1 EMLRHAFK
9 TKSSGKRSGVE
20 SEDVSV
26 APSGAQTPVV
36 QSELGPVEARH
47 IEQAKTL
54 LRPFV
59 LRRRKVDVL
68 GDLPK
73 KTEHI
78 TRIDLT
84 EAQRALYD
92 QIMPEESE
100 GVRQQLMQLEVGEES
115 SGAAKQKQSWIST
128 FMEMRKVADHPLL
141 LRSHYTKKTLE
152 KMAKQLLREP
162 DYADANYT
170 YVLEDMEVCSDFE
183 LHKICTTYPRMQR
196 FKLTD
201 SVLVDSGKVSQLK
214 LIVDE
219 CVEKKEKLLVFSQF
233 TSMLD
238 VLESVLGIWQVEYCR
253 LDGQTKVDE
262 RQAMIDEFNNTERF
276 PVFLLSTKAGGFGI
290 NLTSANV
297 VVIFDSGNNPSEERQ
312 AEDRAHR
319 VGQTKDVRVYR
330 FIANGT
336 IDEDIWECS
345 RSKMLMEQCFWLE
358 GLGTK
363 AEE

>member
-1 EMLRHAFK
+1 MH
-9 TKSSGKRSGVE
+9 
-20 SEDVSV
+20 
-26 APSGAQTPVV
+26 
-36 QSELGPVEARH
+36 
-47 IEQAKTL
+47 
-54 LRPFV
+54 
-59 LRRRKVDVL
+59 
-68 GDLPK
+68 
-73 KTEHI
+73 
-78 TRIDLT
+78 
-84 EAQRALYD
+84 
-92 QIMPEESE
+92 
-100 GVRQQLMQLEVGEES
+100 LEVGSEPVGKEPS
-115 SGAAKQKQSWIST
+115 VGKQQQRQQQQSWISS
-128 FMEMRKVADHPLL
+128 FMDMRKVADHPLL
-141 LRSHYTKKTLE
+141 LRSHYTKEKIG
-152 KMAKQLLREP
+152 KMARQLLREP
-162 DYADANYT
+162 DYAEANLT
-170 YVLEDMEVCSDFE
+170 YVVEDMEVCSDFE
-183 LHKICTTYPRMQR
+183 LHKICTTYPKMHR

-201 SVLVDSGKVSQLK
+201 SVIVDSGKVQRLQA
-214 LIVDE
+214 IVEE
-219 CVEKKEKLLVFSQF
+219 CVERNEKLLVFSQF
-233 TSMLD
+233 TSLLD
-238 VLESVLGIWQVEYCR
+238 ILESVFKIWQVEYCR

-358 GLGTK
+358 GLGQK